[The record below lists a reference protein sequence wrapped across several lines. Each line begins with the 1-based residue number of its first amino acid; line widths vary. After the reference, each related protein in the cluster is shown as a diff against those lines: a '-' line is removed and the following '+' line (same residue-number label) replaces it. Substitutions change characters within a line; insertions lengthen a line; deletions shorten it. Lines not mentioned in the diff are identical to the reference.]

1 MSSFEESKIGNILSN
16 EKTER
21 KLFSFNQTNLSR
33 IYPKGTR
40 FLSSNLGE
48 RVIINERL
56 DNIFY
61 QQNKFRSNSTLGSWL
76 SNGGT

>member
-48 RVIINERL
+48 RVIINKRL
-56 DNIFY
+56 DYIHY
-61 QQNKFRSNSTLGSWL
+61 LQNKFRSNSTLGSWL